1 MPMWVSPSIIHPA
14 VSTPSTTAGRAFFS
28 RMSKKAAAREPVQ
41 APVPEETAAP
51 EQSAQQPEQ
60 EQQKEEN

>member
-1 MPMWVSPSIIHPA
+1 MPMWVSPSMIHPA

-41 APVPEETAAP
+41 APVPGRGMATNSHSP
-51 EQSAQQPEQ
+51 SV
-60 EQQKEEN
+60 